1 MIFLETKIGKRDFA
15 VLYRVENFS
24 PLGDL
29 GSLSET
35 GKKILNKTE
44 LMLPPCYAVVTCC
57 KTHIK

>member
-29 GSLSET
+29 GSLSEA
-35 GKKILNKTE
+35 GEIILNRTE
-44 LMLPPCYAVVTCC
+44 LMLPNLLSCREVLKNTY
-57 KTHIK
+57 